1 MAAACEKDV
10 TWFSKVFGDFL
21 GACGER
27 PEAGP
32 GSETVAARLG
42 VEPRQNESES
52 FVLPLHHRAKI
63 RSAGIARLGGAE
75 WSRRWDSNPQPP
87 VYKTGALPLSYAGF
101 GLSKTAEIIKNLV
114 APRGLEPRTN

>member
-52 FVLPLHHRAKI
+52 FVLPLHNRAGKI
-63 RSAGIARLGGAE
+63 AGMSHNTVRATFE
-75 WSRRWDSNPQPP
+75 NWSRRWDSNPQPP
-87 VYKTGALPLSYAGF
+87 VYKTGALPLSYAG
-101 GLSKTAEIIKNLV
+101 K
-114 APRGLEPRTN
+114 P